1 MTSRKLL
8 AVVEKTH
15 NGARTRVVR
24 VGSQKV
30 RAYSGLIKFDAT
42 TGEFQITL
50 EGRTIDSFIYP

>member
-50 EGRTIDSFIYP
+50 EGRGD